1 MSFARKKVVID
12 SNILVSAAIYPH
24 SASANALRLAV
35 MFANWLG
42 QMKQLLKLSRCFYAQ
57 NLTVTLPPADPPAKT
72 F

>member
-12 SNILVSAAIYPH
+12 SNIIVSAAIYPN

-35 MFANWLG
+35 VF
-42 QMKQLLKLSRCFYAQ
+42 CAQ
-57 NLTVTLPPADPPAKT
+57 SLTVTLPPVDPAVKT